1 MTTPKPIF
9 FPFDVDIIIMGV
21 GRAYITI
28 WSDTGGDGTGDDALE
43 KKCGFCV
50 EFSEPVDRL
59 LFAVYEKFTVTG

>member
-1 MTTPKPIF
+1 
-9 FPFDVDIIIMGV
+9 MGV

-43 KKCGFCV
+43 KKCGFRV